1 MEFKPI
7 RHRFVAVLASFAL
20 VATASVTTAHTAS
33 AEELD
38 TTDWSTL
45 SETSS
50 DSSTAE
56 FVSEV
61 ILADTETFAIEP
73 GVESES
79 GVTVPESLDEP
90 ITIDGLTLDVPSAP
104 GAEPMLTEVGDVIVP
119 SENEGAD
126 LIIQEVDTT
135 SLNFEAAATRTLI
148 TIDSQDVDP
157 LFEFALDVPE
167 GGSVDVDAETGSVV
181 AYDADGNVSSLIAPP
196 WAYDAEG
203 NEVPTWFEVEDGAV
217 YQYVDHLS
225 RQFTYPVVA
234 DPVWLVPV
242 LLFSGRLII
251 KEVISATLTAA
262 TAAAIKNVG
271 TAAKYRSWT
280 DRNKRHNLIIWSKRD
295 PGNRCDAHHTLPQKF
310 ATYFADRG
318 FKGDDSIHH
327 PKYLVWWESSDHRRK
342 ASAVNTSWQTWIRNN
357 PKASKASVLNKRTA
371 VLKQYPPRC

>member
-196 WAYDAEG
+196 WAYDAEEMRYRPG
-203 NEVPTWFEVEDGAV
+203 SRSRMEPSISTWTTSADSSPTPSLLTLFGWCRFFSFPGASS
-217 YQYVDHLS
+217 L
-225 RQFTYPVVA
+225 RK
-234 DPVWLVPV
+234 
-242 LLFSGRLII
+242 LFLQ
-251 KEVISATLTAA
+251 
-262 TAAAIKNVG
+262 
-271 TAAKYRSWT
+271 
-280 DRNKRHNLIIWSKRD
+280 
-295 PGNRCDAHHTLPQKF
+295 P
-310 ATYFADRG
+310 
-318 FKGDDSIHH
+318 
-327 PKYLVWWESSDHRRK
+327 
-342 ASAVNTSWQTWIRNN
+342 
-357 PKASKASVLNKRTA
+357 
-371 VLKQYPPRC
+371 

>member
-295 PGNRCDAHHTLPQKF
+295 PGTAVTLTTHFLRSLPRTLRIEASKGTTRSTTPSTLCGGSL
-310 ATYFADRG
+310 ATTVAKRRPLTPLGRPGYGTIRR
-318 FKGDDSIHH
+318 H
-327 PKYLVWWESSDHRRK
+327 PKQACS
-342 ASAVNTSWQTWIRNN
+342 TSGR
-357 PKASKASVLNKRTA
+357 PF
-371 VLKQYPPRC
+371 